1 MTQTLPAF
9 SLGAAGLILAAT
21 QIHAAP
27 QCGTRDLVLGQLTE
41 KYGETLRGIGVANN
55 NSVMEVYASPS
66 SGSWT
71 ITVTLPDGRMC
82 LVAAGQGYQATTG
95 DLPAKGRKI

>member
-1 MTQTLPAF
+1 MNQTLLAF

-21 QIHAAP
+21 QVHSAP
-27 QCGTRDLVLGQLTE
+27 QCGARDLVLRQLAE
-41 KYGETLRGIGVANN
+41 RYGETRRGVGLAAN
-55 NSVMEVYASPS
+55 NSVMEMFASAA

-82 LVAAGQGYQATTG
+82 LLASGEGFEPVAE
-95 DLPAKGRKI
+95 DLPAKGRRI

>member
-1 MTQTLPAF
+1 MNQTLLAF

-21 QIHAAP
+21 TVHSAP

-41 KYGETLRGIGVANN
+41 KYGETRRSMGLAANN
-55 NSVMEVYASPS
+55 GVVEVFASPA

-71 ITVTLPDGRMC
+71 ITVTLPDGVMC
-82 LVAAGQGYQATTG
+82 LVASGHSYEAVTEE
-95 DLPAKGRKI
+95 LPARGRKI

>member
-1 MTQTLPAF
+1 MNQTLLAF

-27 QCGTRDLVLGQLTE
+27 QCGKRDLVLRQLSE
-41 KYGETLRGIGVANN
+41 KYGETRRSMGLGGDNT
-55 NSVMEVYASPS
+55 VMEVFASAA

-71 ITVTLPDGRMC
+71 ITVTLPDGMTC
-82 LVAAGQGYQATTG
+82 LVASGQGFEPVV
-95 DLPAKGRKI
+95 DELPARGRKI

>member
-1 MTQTLPAF
+1 MNQTLLAF

-21 QIHAAP
+21 TVHSAP
-27 QCGTRDLVLGQLTE
+27 QCGQRDLVLGQLTE
-41 KYGETLRGIGVANN
+41 KYGETRRGMGVAAN
-55 NSVMEVYASPS
+55 NSVMEMFASAA

-82 LVAAGQGYQATTG
+82 LVASGQGFETVSEE
-95 DLPAKGRKI
+95 LPTKGQKI